1 MAYAYLV
8 LILAWVV
15 AFVFSIAH
23 RMTRKWFLAPRGEGV
38 SDQQSNWLH
47 LVFFDLLFFSL
58 LPGLLLVFFY
68 PVLPFSGFHSGL
80 ALAVVGFLLGAGPAY
95 TFRVIRGEQQTV
107 QALYDA
113 FFHLCKMLV
122 CFGLIGALFPP

>member
-1 MAYAYLV
+1 VAYAYLV

-23 RMTRKWFLAPRGEGV
+23 RMTRKWFLAPRGEGT

-47 LVFFDLLFFSL
+47 LVFLDLLFYSL

-80 ALAVVGFLLGAGPAY
+80 ALGVVGFLLGAGPVY
-95 TFRVIRGEQQTV
+95 LFSVIRGEQPV
-107 QALYDA
+107 ARALHDA

-122 CFGLIGALFPP
+122 CFGLIGILYAP